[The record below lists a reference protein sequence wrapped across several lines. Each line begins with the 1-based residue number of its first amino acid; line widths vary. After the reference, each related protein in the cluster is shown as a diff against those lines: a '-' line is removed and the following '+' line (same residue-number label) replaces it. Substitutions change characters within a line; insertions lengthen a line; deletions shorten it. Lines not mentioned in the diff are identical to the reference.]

1 MSATPTDDEKN
12 KTTEESSSSDDVTQ
26 QTPPKDA
33 TTSPEVPTTKE
44 SDFAEQFEKML
55 TKYGEDYMRRV
66 VEMAKKDTYSVTLMV
81 PTGKK
86 VPDPLEPEKEIEEF
100 NGTETKNYK
109 RRPISSRDYHRAE
122 KLRAQFQNEKDPDH
136 VADNQARIYQFLAF
150 CYLGM
155 AAQEFNRVADWTEI
169 KLVID
174 ACNHKTLYQ
183 PAGTTVTN
191 NNPQT
196 GIS

>member
-1 MSATPTDDEKN
+1 MVADSPDAGDSNKQPPTSGGGEDP
-12 KTTEESSSSDDVTQ
+12 SSIQ
-26 QTPPKDA
+26 PKDA
-33 TTSPEVPTTKE
+33 TSSPEVPASGETDFVKE
-44 SDFAEQFEKML
+44 FDKMIQ
-55 TKYGEDYMRRV
+55 KYGEDYMKQV

-86 VPDPLEPEKEIEEF
+86 LPDPLEPEKEIEEY

-109 RRPISSRDYHRAE
+109 RRPISAHDYHRAE
-122 KLRAQFQNEKDPDH
+122 KLRAKFQNEKDPDM

-155 AAQEFNRVADWTEI
+155 TGQEFNRVADWTEI
-169 KLVID
+169 KMVVD

-183 PAGTTVTN
+183 PTSTTRN
-191 NNPQT
+191 SQS